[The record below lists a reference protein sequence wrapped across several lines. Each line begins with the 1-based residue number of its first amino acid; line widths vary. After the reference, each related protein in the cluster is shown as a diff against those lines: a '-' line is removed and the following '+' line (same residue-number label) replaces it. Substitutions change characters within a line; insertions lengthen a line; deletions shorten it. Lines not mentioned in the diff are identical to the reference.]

1 MSIGEKGICVRI
13 LEKELRIA
21 CPPNQ
26 ESALRDA
33 AQYLDSQMRKIRQ
46 TGRVIG
52 LDRIAMMAALNITN
66 ELLTMRNR
74 LSPAEE
80 NFLERIKELQDK
92 IDTVLATQGY
102 LRASVK
108 EESLPCEKEKKG
120 VIEETNI

>member
-33 AQYLDSQMRKIRQ
+33 AQYLDGQMRKIRQ

-108 EESLPCEKEKKG
+108 EESLPCEKEE

>member
-21 CPPNQ
+21 CAPNQ

-33 AQYLDSQMRKIRQ
+33 AQYLDMQMRKIRQ

-80 NFLERIKELQDK
+80 NFLERIKELQEK
-92 IDTVLATQGY
+92 IDTVLSTQGH

-108 EESLPCEKEKKG
+108 EEKQI
-120 VIEETNI
+120 VNEELDPIL